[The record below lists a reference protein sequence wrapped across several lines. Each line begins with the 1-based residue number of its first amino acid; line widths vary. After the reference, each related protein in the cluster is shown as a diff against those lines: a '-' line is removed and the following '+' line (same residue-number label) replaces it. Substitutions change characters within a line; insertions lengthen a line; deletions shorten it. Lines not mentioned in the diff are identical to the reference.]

1 MHIGPYQLKNNL
13 IVAPMAGVTDR
24 PFRQL
29 CKSMGAGMAVS
40 EMVASNS
47 LLWGSEKTRRRA
59 NHDGEVDPISVQ
71 IAGADPQ
78 MLAEAARYNVDQG
91 AQIIDINMG
100 CPAKKVC
107 NVMAGSALL
116 KDEPLVGRI
125 LDAVVGAVNVPV
137 TLKIRT
143 GWDRGNRNAIQVARI
158 AEEAGIQA
166 LAIHGR
172 TRACGFSGEAEYDT
186 IAAVKAEVGIPVI
199 ANGDISTPEQVKQV
213 LDYTRA
219 DAVMIGRAAQG
230 RPWMFREIQHYLE
243 TGDQLPP
250 PEVEEIHRVLIAHLN
265 DLYEFYG
272 EYTGVRVARKHIS
285 WYTKGLA
292 GSAAFRHAMN
302 QLETSVEQLAAVNE
316 FFAQLAEP
324 RAAPDLCR
332 GTRSMINENE
342 MARMVRK
349 AIDGYFRDLDGEKP
363 CAVYDMVIHCV
374 EKPLL
379 ESVLHRVRGNQTHAA
394 EMLGINRNTLRKKMR
409 VHGIKF

>member
-1 MHIGPYQLKNNL
+1 VQIGPYQLKNNL

-29 CKSMGAGMAVS
+29 CKTMGAGMAVS

-78 MLAEAARYNVDQG
+78 MLADAARYNVDEG

-116 KDEPLVGRI
+116 KDEPLVARI
-125 LDAVVGAVNVPV
+125 LEAVVRAVHVPV

-143 GWDRGNRNAIQVARI
+143 GWDRGSRNAVMVAKI
-158 AEEAGIQA
+158 AQASGIQA

-186 IAAVKAEVGIPVI
+186 IAEVKSEIGIPVI
-199 ANGDISTPEQVKQV
+199 ANGDIDTPERVKEV
-213 LDYTRA
+213 LERTRA

-230 RPWMFREIQHYLE
+230 RPWMFREISHYLA
-243 TGDQLPP
+243 TGEHLPP
-250 PEVEEIHRVLIAHLN
+250 PEVEEIHRVLVAHLN

-272 EYTGVRVARKHIS
+272 EHTGVRVARKHIS

-292 GSAAFRHAMN
+292 GSASFRHGMN
-302 QLETSVEQLAAVNE
+302 QLQTRVEQLAAVNE
-316 FFAQLAEP
+316 FFAELGERGRRLQYIEEQ
-324 RAAPDLCR
+324 AA
-332 GTRSMINENE
+332 
-342 MARMVRK
+342 
-349 AIDGYFRDLDGEKP
+349 
-363 CAVYDMVIHCV
+363 
-374 EKPLL
+374 
-379 ESVLHRVRGNQTHAA
+379 
-394 EMLGINRNTLRKKMR
+394 
-409 VHGIKF
+409 

>member
-1 MHIGPYQLKNNL
+1 MDYIGFTLRNNL
-13 IVAPMAGVTDR
+13 FVAPMAGVTDR

-59 NHDGEVDPISVQ
+59 NHDGEADPISVQ

-78 MLAEAARYNVDQG
+78 MLAAAAKYNVDQG

-116 KDEPLVGRI
+116 KDEPLVRRI
-125 LDAVVGAVNVPV
+125 LEAVVGAVDVPV

-143 GWDRGNRNAIQVARI
+143 GWDRGNRNALTVAKI
-158 AEEAGIQA
+158 AENSGIQA

-172 TRACGFSGEAEYDT
+172 TRACAFSGEAEYDT
-186 IAAVKAEVGIPVI
+186 IAVVKSEIGIPVI
-199 ANGDISTPEQVKQV
+199 ANGDIDSPERVKQV

-230 RPWMFREIQHYLE
+230 RPWMFREISHYLE
-243 TGDQLPP
+243 TGEKLPA
-250 PEVEEIHRVLIAHLN
+250 PEVAEIHRVLVGHMH
-265 DLYEFYG
+265 DLYDFYG
-272 EYTGVRVARKHIS
+272 EFTGVRVARKHIS
-285 WYTKGLA
+285 WYTKGLV

-302 QLETSVEQLAAVNE
+302 QLQTGDEQLAAVNE
-316 FFAQLAEP
+316 FFGQLASRGRRLFYVEEL
-324 RAAPDLCR
+324 AA
-332 GTRSMINENE
+332 
-342 MARMVRK
+342 
-349 AIDGYFRDLDGEKP
+349 
-363 CAVYDMVIHCV
+363 
-374 EKPLL
+374 
-379 ESVLHRVRGNQTHAA
+379 
-394 EMLGINRNTLRKKMR
+394 
-409 VHGIKF
+409 

>member
-1 MHIGPYQLKNNL
+1 LREHKDYNGALSSKKESRPMHIGPYQLKNNL

-29 CKSMGAGMAVS
+29 CKTMGAGMAVS

-59 NHDGEVDPISVQ
+59 NHDGEVEPISVQ

-78 MLAEAARYNVDQG
+78 MLADAANYNVDRG

-116 KDEPLVGRI
+116 RDEGRVRQI
-125 LDAVVGAVNVPV
+125 LEAVVRAVNVPV

-143 GWDRGNRNAIQVARI
+143 GWDRQNRNAVSVAHI
-158 AEEAGIQA
+158 AEDAGIQA
-166 LAIHGR
+166 LTIHGR

-186 IAAVKAEVGIPVI
+186 IAAVKARVDIPVI
-199 ANGDISTPEQVKQV
+199 ANGDITTPERVQEV
-213 LDYTRA
+213 LGYTKA
-219 DAVMIGRAAQG
+219 DGVMIGRAAQG
-230 RPWMFREIQHYLE
+230 RPWMFREIEHFLA
-243 TGDQLPP
+243 TGERLPA
-250 PEVEEIHRVLIAHLN
+250 PEVTEIHRILLAHLH

-292 GSAAFRHAMN
+292 GSAAFRHGMN
-302 QLETSVEQLAAVNE
+302 QLESRAEQLAAVDT
-316 FFAQLAEP
+316 FFAQLGDRGQRLTYIEES
-324 RAAPDLCR
+324 AA
-332 GTRSMINENE
+332 
-342 MARMVRK
+342 
-349 AIDGYFRDLDGEKP
+349 
-363 CAVYDMVIHCV
+363 
-374 EKPLL
+374 
-379 ESVLHRVRGNQTHAA
+379 
-394 EMLGINRNTLRKKMR
+394 
-409 VHGIKF
+409 

>member
-1 MHIGPYQLKNNL
+1 MAPSPATKSTTIANQARAMHIGPFHLKNNL
-13 IVAPMAGVTDR
+13 MVAPMAGVTDR

-29 CKSMGAGMAVS
+29 CKTMGAGMAVS

-59 NHDGEVDPISVQ
+59 NHEGEVDPIAVQ
-71 IAGADPQ
+71 IAGADPR

-125 LDAVVGAVNVPV
+125 LSAVVTAVGVPV

-143 GWDRGNRNAIQVARI
+143 GWDRENKNALRVARI
-158 AEEAGIQA
+158 AEDAGIQA

-186 IAAVKAEVGIPVI
+186 IAAVKSEVRVPVI
-199 ANGDISTPEQVKQV
+199 ANGDITTPEQVKRV
-213 LDYTRA
+213 LDYTKA

-243 TGDQLPP
+243 TGGRLPP
-250 PEVEEIHRVLIAHLN
+250 PEVEEIHRVLVAHLH

-272 EYTGVRVARKHIS
+272 EHTGVRVARKHIS

-302 QLETSVEQLAAVNE
+302 QLETCRGQLAAVDE
-316 FFAQLAEP
+316 FFAQLAGRGQRLTYVEEL
-324 RAAPDLCR
+324 AA
-332 GTRSMINENE
+332 
-342 MARMVRK
+342 
-349 AIDGYFRDLDGEKP
+349 
-363 CAVYDMVIHCV
+363 
-374 EKPLL
+374 
-379 ESVLHRVRGNQTHAA
+379 
-394 EMLGINRNTLRKKMR
+394 
-409 VHGIKF
+409 